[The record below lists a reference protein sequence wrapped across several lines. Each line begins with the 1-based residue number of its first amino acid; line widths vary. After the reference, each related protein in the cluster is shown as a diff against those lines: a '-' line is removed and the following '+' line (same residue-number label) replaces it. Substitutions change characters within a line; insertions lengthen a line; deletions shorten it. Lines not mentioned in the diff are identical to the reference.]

1 MSFPSAYPTNSL
13 MVSFHKHGCASALE
27 MIFHCIRLAH
37 VFFRYLAPLALTE
50 LTESVTK
57 IERIILNSK
66 KISQKLAKR

>member
-50 LTESVTK
+50 QTESFAN
-57 IERIILNSK
+57 IRRILLSSK
-66 KISQKLAKR
+66 